1 VGVYDVQCPPTHVA
15 SPVAIVAPGWKVETR
30 DSVAPAA
37 EALLRAGFVVVTVE
51 PTGIADDEQDRIA
64 YTARV
69 SSVIAEV
76 IDHATCPTTGDVV
89 VWGVSR
95 GGVASVGVRDTHVR
109 AIVALFVANMC
120 KNVRYQECD
129 GPAEIPTLIIDG
141 EPRPSREHAFILDVV
156 GAMECDLHRSDHC
169 LQSVCLMPSLEDC
182 YRTPRELKIQRAIRS
197 TRLARQR
204 VLVERSVAWLT
215 GHVRGSFDASAWPA
229 SSTIDANQEG
239 VASAGSVTRT
249 LVSAPIAGGLTF
261 SPMKLAFGFRP
272 EIVIA
277 RTQARSLDSVGP
289 GWGLGPYAEVE
300 FNASSSSNGNA
311 IVWGGGL
318 TAIRYGRQIAV
329 APSVGGYTHA
339 GDTGVALGLFVGL
352 RGDRDD
358 GPFDEPVGLRID
370 GRLGTGSSTE
380 RTVGISLVADIPG
393 FVIAAYRLY
402 AQLLRTR

>member
-51 PTGIADDEQDRIA
+51 PTGIADDEEDRIA

-129 GPAEIPTLIIDG
+129 GPTEIPTLIIDG

-169 LQSVCLMPSLEDC
+169 LQSVCLL
-182 YRTPRELKIQRAIRS
+182 
-197 TRLARQR
+197 
-204 VLVERSVAWLT
+204 
-215 GHVRGSFDASAWPA
+215 
-229 SSTIDANQEG
+229 
-239 VASAGSVTRT
+239 
-249 LVSAPIAGGLTF
+249 
-261 SPMKLAFGFRP
+261 
-272 EIVIA
+272 
-277 RTQARSLDSVGP
+277 
-289 GWGLGPYAEVE
+289 
-300 FNASSSSNGNA
+300 
-311 IVWGGGL
+311 
-318 TAIRYGRQIAV
+318 RYGRQIAV
-329 APSVGGYTHA
+329 APSVGGYAHA

-352 RGDRDD
+352 RDDRDD

-393 FVIAAYRLY
+393 FVISVYRLY
-402 AQLLRTR
+402 ALLLRAR